1 MCGRP
6 SIQGFHA
13 DSRLEILRSSRQR
26 LQLLMR
32 RGVIVQFVQPLA
44 LPSCIHADGGK
55 PARSVEVQIRV
66 QLCRIELV
74 QRFGM
79 LGGYVAI
86 ADELANDGPVFPF
99 RALSEDVMFT
109 LSRTRLTVAAA
120 PVVGVVLAAASPA
133 FGELHHHHSHHFGDG
148 VVDVLRTVVDM
159 KTQYQEGKLM
169 QYRFQY
175 RLQILH
181 VDPRRASRTRGEA
194 APVSLSRI
202 RLTIVLR
209 QWSCHCVTVSTAL
222 M

>member
-1 MCGRP
+1 MQRDPEIDPEVEAAQRPTSFLFFCKLGIAHCGRP
-6 SIQGFHA
+6 SIQGSHA

-133 FGELHHHHSHHFGDG
+133 FGELHPQL
-148 VVDVLRTVVDM
+148 VQQLR
-159 KTQYQEGKLM
+159 
-169 QYRFQY
+169 
-175 RLQILH
+175 
-181 VDPRRASRTRGEA
+181 
-194 APVSLSRI
+194 
-202 RLTIVLR
+202 
-209 QWSCHCVTVSTAL
+209 HCVIDKL
-222 M
+222 